1 MSRGL
6 RLFNWLRSEGID
18 FITYQRG
25 TPALEASQFQRRRAT
40 FDGGRVWMSVAEDTV
55 AVAKSGPWRRIVM
68 RTESGHQTP
77 ILTSLPATVSA
88 VKIACLMFAR
98 WRQENYFKYAKEH
111 HGIDGLIG
119 YSWSEADA
127 SMLVPNPEL
136 WQLRREQTTRRRELR
151 DLKAQLA
158 DQGVDSAGAQGKT
171 RATTTDLLNDIR
183 LLNDE
188 IAALKDLIEVLP
200 SRISV
205 EEAGPRHVLGLE
217 QKAITDRVKM
227 TAYNAEE
234 WLLERPAAHYVNHN
248 DVRAL
253 LREFAKLSGVMTTSG
268 NSIAIT
274 LDAPDTPAHRR
285 ALRGLCSDLT
295 RLQACYPDTDLAL
308 TYSVATHPSELPTHH
323 PEAAA

>member
-1 MSRGL
+1 
-6 RLFNWLRSEGID
+6 
-18 FITYQRG
+18 
-25 TPALEASQFQRRRAT
+25 
-40 FDGGRVWMSVAEDTV
+40 
-55 AVAKSGPWRRIVM
+55 
-68 RTESGHQTP
+68 
-77 ILTSLPATVSA
+77 
-88 VKIACLMFAR
+88 
-98 WRQENYFKYAKEH
+98 
-111 HGIDGLIG
+111 
-119 YSWSEADA
+119 
-127 SMLVPNPEL
+127 
-136 WQLRREQTTRRRELR
+136 
-151 DLKAQLA
+151 
-158 DQGVDSAGAQGKT
+158 
-171 RATTTDLLNDIR
+171 
-183 LLNDE
+183 
-188 IAALKDLIEVLP
+188 
-200 SRISV
+200 
-205 EEAGPRHVLGLE
+205 VLGLE

-234 WLLERPAAHYVNHN
+234 WLLERLAAHYVNHN